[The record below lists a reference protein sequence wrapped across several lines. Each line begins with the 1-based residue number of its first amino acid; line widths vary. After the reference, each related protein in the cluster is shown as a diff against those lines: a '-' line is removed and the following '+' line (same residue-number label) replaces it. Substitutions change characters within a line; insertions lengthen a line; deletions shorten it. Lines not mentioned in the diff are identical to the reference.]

1 MQQAA
6 ARENKDNKEVKERA
20 ERARAAKAEREGAAA
35 TAQAYKS
42 ALGLTAKPDWGA
54 AKPKAALA
62 GAALPPHCSLSR
74 GPAACCAQRLRAP
87 AEQMQQRQACHWP
100 LHCPGHHTPPG
111 GLLGASGCRMSHGP
125 AARVP
130 QRSWC

>member
-42 ALGLTAKPDWGA
+42 ALGLAAKHDWGA
-54 AKPKAALA
+54 AKPKAAPA
-62 GAALPPHCSLSR
+62 GVIPRLLCSNVYDPR
-74 GPAACCAQRLRAP
+74 H
-87 AEQMQQRQACHWP
+87 MY
-100 LHCPGHHTPPG
+100 T
-111 GLLGASGCRMSHGP
+111 M
-125 AARVP
+125 
-130 QRSWC
+130 